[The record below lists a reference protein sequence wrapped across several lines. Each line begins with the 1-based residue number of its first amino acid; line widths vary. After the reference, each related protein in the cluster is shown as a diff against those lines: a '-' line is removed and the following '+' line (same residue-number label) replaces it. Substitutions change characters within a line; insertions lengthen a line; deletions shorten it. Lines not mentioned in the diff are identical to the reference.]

1 MTISRLDDRNVTDP
15 ILRAY
20 MRQEIMTK
28 AMSYDSDLLTY
39 DILADE
45 IYRPELIAYRIWG
58 TGELRWVVTLVCGL
72 EDECDAM
79 EEGTE
84 ITVPTLAWIR
94 EQINTFSATSP
105 EIPGSLYAS

>member
-1 MTISRLDDRNVTDP
+1 MAKSL
-15 ILRAY
+15 
-20 MRQEIMTK
+20 
-28 AMSYDSDLLTY
+28 SYDSDLLAY

-45 IYRPELIAYRIWG
+45 IYRPDLIAYRIWG
-58 TGELRWVVTLVCGL
+58 TAELRWVVTLVCGL

-79 EEGTE
+79 VAGTE

-105 EIPGSLYAS
+105 EISGSLYVS